1 MLPHRYSITAV
12 YYTTRYMTMHTD
24 TSQPLMPQLRR
35 ALDKAE
41 PLALVFHESP
51 DGAQQLIALVDHI
64 NTLSTQCEAAGY
76 DIAAEQ
82 VRVAALNSRVKR
94 SARRILQS
102 LTTSQAAAPGSISAE
117 LDALVQQQQ
126 QIRRMRLI
134 RIALIIA
141 TVVAIVWYVVATTPP
156 SADTTAI
163 LNAITDDD
171 YGRAYQL
178 AQQEAATYPHDL
190 ESQIWLSV
198 LAEYHGD
205 STTATQA
212 WQRARAINPLNA
224 TTVYMRGNNRTLT
237 KQFALA
243 TADANQLLSNTVTRP
258 EGLFLQASIAEAQG
272 DVTQAIAFMRQAAD
286 AADAANRG
294 EFAVLIRIRMGGLMQ
309 YGIPQKP

>member
-1 MLPHRYSITAV
+1 
-12 YYTTRYMTMHTD
+12 MHTD
-24 TSQPLMPQLRR
+24 TSQPLMPQLRQ

-41 PLALVFHESP
+41 PFALVFHEHP
-51 DGAQQLIALVDHI
+51 DGAQQLITLIDHI
-64 NTLSTQCEAAGY
+64 NTLSAQCDAAGY
-76 DIAAEQ
+76 DIAAEH
-82 VRVAALNSRVKR
+82 VRVVALNSRVKR
-94 SARRILQS
+94 NARRIIQS
-102 LTTSQAAAPGSISAE
+102 LNNSHASVPGSIRAE
-117 LDALVQQQQ
+117 LDVLVQRQQQQ
-126 QIRRMRLI
+126 WRMRLL
-134 RIALIIA
+134 RIALIGIA
-141 TVVAIVWYVVATTPP
+141 VVATGWYVVATTPP

-171 YGRAYQL
+171 YGNAYQL
-178 AQQEAATYPHDL
+178 AQQEAQTFPQDL

-205 STTATQA
+205 STTAARA
-212 WQRARAINPLNA
+212 WQRAQAINPLDA
-224 TTVYMRGNNRTLT
+224 TTLYMRGNNRVLT

-243 TADANQLLSNTVTRP
+243 TADANQLLSNTVSRP

-286 AADAANRG
+286 AAEAANRG